1 MLTLESMRRYT
12 FTFCLTFATM
22 AYPASKFGDYFAA
35 SFLFECM
42 VFGVGYSASVL
53 LPSATNA
60 LLLITTS
67 TLLNGLTTTGQNF
80 QNILGWGRWYSEP
93 LFIAEMRLDIQP
105 EATKQFIKI
114 FAEGKEALNFD
125 LSSYNSRM
133 GVMVLYAVALRV
145 LTYAIWRFRLRSK

>member
-1 MLTLESMRRYT
+1 
-12 FTFCLTFATM
+12 M
-22 AYPASKFGDYFAA
+22 AYPSAKFGDYFAA

-67 TLLNGLTTTGQNF
+67 TLLNGLTTTGQNV
-80 QNILGWGRWYSEP
+80 QNVIGWGYWYAEP

-105 EATKQFIKI
+105 EDTKQFIKI

-125 LSSYNSRM
+125 LSAYDSRM
-133 GVMVLYAVALRV
+133 GVMVLYAVVLRV
-145 LTYAIWRFRLRSK
+145 LTYAIWKYRLRSK